1 MDKHQPDD
9 WLTRQSRAR
18 AFCWRS
24 GGGAP
29 KIREEKK
36 LNGGRHVQEIL
47 LGFDPFMNLVIDAL
61 WKWQSVEQNNIEM
74 MATQGNS
81 IVVLEGLEQ
90 V

>member
-1 MDKHQPDD
+1 MSYAYP
-9 WLTRQSRAR
+9 
-18 AFCWRS
+18 
-24 GGGAP
+24 P
-29 KIREEKK
+29 KLKKNYGKKIKKK

>member
-18 AFCWRS
+18 AYCWR
-24 GGGAP
+24 
-29 KIREEKK
+29 KKK